1 MDAAAL
7 SFINRMGKGQPLSQ
21 NVDGVDSSGNLPAAS
36 DLRFAYSLLEK
47 LIQYLDVAALNM
59 KHLRPSGNY
68 SRRSS
73 FKTSTRDVKFFSK
86 VYIYKHYRLI
96 SSYLNLFLNLGRVA
110 PSGKIFQ
117 HPSTVFH

>member
-1 MDAAAL
+1 
-7 SFINRMGKGQPLSQ
+7 MGKTQAQSP
-21 NVDGVDSSGNLPAAS
+21 NVDGVDSGGSLPASS

-86 VYIYKHYRLI
+86 VFNKTFLKGRYKH
-96 SSYLNLFLNLGRVA
+96 
-110 PSGKIFQ
+110 
-117 HPSTVFH
+117 